1 MGTLRWIYDA
11 TVISPLALV
20 SFRWFSLCSCNTGA
34 GSHHS
39 APSLVKMCFYCWFIF
54 KNKVID
60 LSTEVKKSASC
71 SSNFNPTWRLKAGGE
86 GDDRGQDGWMASL
99 TQWTRVWASSRRWWR
114 TRRPCVSQFMGL
126 QWILTCSSPPSS
138 LHSNVTFPAMSS
150 WKTLFQIA
158 TLLPFLLFYPSFL
171 ALHFLS
177 YLLPSNLWLI

>member
-54 KNKVID
+54 KNKIFD

-126 QWILTCSSPPSS
+126 QWVRHEWATEQQTTQWTRSTLW
-138 LHSNVTFPAMSS
+138 S
-150 WKTLFQIA
+150 WTSQPLELQEIVFV
-158 TLLPFLLFYPSFL
+158 
-171 ALHFLS
+171 
-177 YLLPSNLWLI
+177 

>member
-114 TRRPCVSQFMGL
+114 KRRPCVSQFMGL
-126 QWILTCSSPPSS
+126 QWVRHEWATEQQTTQWTLST
-138 LHSNVTFPAMSS
+138 LWS
-150 WKTLFQIA
+150 WTSQPLELQEIVFV
-158 TLLPFLLFYPSFL
+158 
-171 ALHFLS
+171 
-177 YLLPSNLWLI
+177 

>member
-54 KNKVID
+54 KNKIID

-126 QWILTCSSPPSS
+126 QWVRHEWATEQQTTQWTLSTLWSWTSQS
-138 LHSNVTFPAMSS
+138 LELQEIVFV
-150 WKTLFQIA
+150 
-158 TLLPFLLFYPSFL
+158 
-171 ALHFLS
+171 
-177 YLLPSNLWLI
+177 

>member
-54 KNKVID
+54 KNKIFD

-86 GDDRGQDGWMASL
+86 GDDRGQDGWMASP
-99 TQWTRVWASSRRWWR
+99 TQWTWVWASSGSWVMDKEAWR
-114 TRRPCVSQFMGL
+114 AAVHEVTKSRIWLNDWTRTIYCSYNL
-126 QWILTCSSPPSS
+126 QLPK
-138 LHSNVTFPAMSS
+138 HF
-150 WKTLFQIA
+150 WK
-158 TLLPFLLFYPSFL
+158 
-171 ALHFLS
+171 
-177 YLLPSNLWLI
+177 